1 MRLLV
6 LMIAMLLSP
15 VFGDRGGFV
24 PADQE
29 CTVVQSTSEDRNT
42 DFSLNRDACLPSVHL
57 LSFSGTRSP
66 SPHPLRF
73 HSPGRRTLAQVR
85 TAFRYISPSFV
96 VTSGTNIPE
105 RYLLSICL
113 LRI

>member
-15 VFGDRGGFV
+15 VFGDRGDLVG
-24 PADQE
+24 QE
-29 CTVVQSTSEDRNT
+29 CTVVQSTSEDCNT
-42 DFSLNRDACLPSVHL
+42 DFSLNSDACLSSVRVL
-57 LSFSGTRSP
+57 PISGTRSFN
-66 SPHPLRF
+66 PHPLRL
-73 HSPGRRTLAQVR
+73 HNPGRRTSAQVR
-85 TAFRYISPSFV
+85 TAFRYMSPSFV
-96 VTSGTNIPE
+96 VTSGMGIPD